1 MHSSTSRP
9 PDFNKAVASS
19 QSLISDLSGIYSYSF
34 QANYVDAAPA
44 AKTFTSATAEVQTL
58 TFPAKAA
65 ITDAD
70 YIVVE
75 NAAGV
80 KFAVYAD
87 KTGSTVAPTGALYVA
102 ATYKVKANISS
113 DTTAAQV
120 AARFE
125 TAFNTLTGFTTT
137 ITTDDTAADGTMTLT
152 QVVTGPT
159 TNPVPKNADDSGA
172 GSLAGVQSTAGLN
185 TTLDIV
191 ENSITITA
199 HPYALGT
206 KVALTTSAADLPA
219 GLTVTNYWVIPV
231 DVNTIKLAESLAL
244 AVAGTAANF
253 TDEGT
258 GTHTLTAAT
267 STTNVLKLQKSND
280 ATNWTDI
287 SSMTVT
293 IATTTGTSLFE
304 VVDPSY
310 RYLKILYTPSA
321 GQINLTSY
329 LNVVRM

>member
-1 MHSSTSRP
+1 MHSSTLRP

-19 QSLISDLSGIYSYSF
+19 QSQTVDLDGVYSF
-34 QANYVDAAPA
+34 SLQANYVDAAPA
-44 AKTFTSATAEVQTL
+44 VKTFTSDTFEVQTL
-58 TFPAKAA
+58 TFPAFAGV
-65 ITDAD
+65 TDGD

-80 KFAVYAD
+80 KYAVYAD
-87 KTGSTVAPTGALYVA
+87 KTGSTVAPTGAIYLA
-102 ATYKVKANISS
+102 ATHKVKANISA

-125 TAFNTLTGFTTT
+125 TAFNTLTGFTAS

-152 QVVTGPT
+152 QIVVGPT

-172 GSLAGVQSTAGLN
+172 GSLAGIQSTAGLL
-185 TTLDIV
+185 TTLSLSA
-191 ENSITITA
+191 NTITITA

-206 KVALTTSAADLPA
+206 KVALTTAGSLPTGLSA
-219 GLTVTNYWVIPV
+219 TNYYVIPV
-231 DVNTIKLAESLAL
+231 DVNTIKLASSLAN
-244 AVAGTAANF
+244 AVAGTAVDI
-253 TDEGT
+253 TTEGG

-267 STTNVLKLQKSND
+267 STSNVLKLQKSND
-280 ATNWTDI
+280 STNWTDI

-304 VVDPSY
+304 IVDPSY
-310 RYLKILYTPSA
+310 RYLRILYTPSA

-329 LNVVRM
+329 LNIVRM